1 MKPNNIFVAATLL
14 TALLMAG
21 CTDSGTT
28 ASTGSTGTSSG
39 TTSSVPAVQP
49 SGLARVDF
57 AVAFPDQGQV
67 QASYLDPSMNALR
80 IEVFNSAFGSVD
92 ELRSSW
98 VSSGYSSYYTCLYNH
113 AFNPEPCQYQPG
125 DLVTSQTISRSS
137 PSTSFEL
144 EPGKYQIN
152 VAQLDASG
160 AVLAKT
166 SSLAT
171 FVAGDNNLNLN
182 MLYGSWD
189 FVQPVQLR
197 LLNTA
202 GISHWNLAPGE
213 PPVDANGVFEPLL
226 YNSQNWSRS
235 FYGPNAATPALGL
248 GLANEAGAS
257 LSLNRIHLSGLAG
270 LRGWGSSS
278 VQGAY
283 GISNLYYGGDY
294 FTGEGFFDGYT
305 RSLNAPHAITLES
318 SQGYIEMGWS
328 SKEIMETTSLGSG
341 VLNPAFLMQQF
352 SGGTNQNWLN
362 LGEISYYRE
371 DYLSGSFSPEAGLFF
386 LTPDT
391 AADKELSLF
400 VGQQGQ
406 TVTTPLSVTLDS
418 SYESPSVA
426 GQQITYLYAS
436 EETTWVDADFPA
448 TAFPITRMTSASSIE
463 GTLIEY
469 VAYSTEG
476 TQLVTLGDLP
486 AFSSMNPGQEVQL
499 ASITPEQHQR
509 IQERIRQRI
518 LANAQSAHVQEAS
531 VQAASGAPGCF
542 TTHERFQD
550 VQASYT
556 YNGSQWVADG
566 SIPPTTFY
574 SPFEAL
580 LRVCLHPF
588 QMQAAALNKPDQQ
601 PTLASEMGPIQIEHA
616 GEMAFE
622 ALDVSGEF
630 LVNTRQLT
638 LSLLDAAQPSPLP
651 ICSEGSVTPTSLSS
665 TPESK
670 KTQLIFN
677 ACTLDSNQG
686 ALAGSTIQSGEA
698 ILFWEQDPQNP
709 DMVKADV
716 QLKNL
721 IIDDG
726 TGSVEHHA
734 RYTMNFNFFYPA
746 SPYNTHFSG
755 DDYQMRPVSS
765 TDMWHHFKHFD
776 WGINELIED
785 SSTSFPARPSFYI
798 AAGQWGGKAVRVQV
812 QVDFQP
818 EPVEVE
824 VDYTW
829 GSYSSLTP
837 TNPETAAVKVTGAN
851 GTFLD
856 INLVSGGTVYMMGA
870 FSGQSGCETT
880 ALWNDLDGN
889 LPAADWNC
897 P

>member
-28 ASTGSTGTSSG
+28 ANTGSTGTSSG
-39 TTSSVPAVQP
+39 TTSSVPAVQ
-49 SGLARVDF
+49 SSSLAWVNF

-98 VSSGYSSYYTCLYNH
+98 ENGGYSSYYTCLYNH
-113 AFNPEPCQYQPG
+113 ALNPEPCQYQPG
-125 DLVTSQTISRSS
+125 SLVTSQTISRTS

-152 VAQLDASG
+152 VSQLNASG

-171 FVAGDNNLNLN
+171 FTAGDNNLNLN

-189 FVQPVQLR
+189 FVDPVQLQLQPVQLQ

-202 GISHWNLAPGE
+202 GIYHWNLAPGE
-213 PPVDANGVFEPLL
+213 PPIDANGVFAPLL
-226 YNSQNWSRS
+226 YNPQNWSRS

-257 LSLNRIHLSGLAG
+257 LSLSRIHLSGLAG

-278 VQGAY
+278 VQGDF
-283 GISNLYYGGDY
+283 GISNLYYGDY
-294 FTGEGFFDGYT
+294 FSGEGFFDGYT

-318 SQGYIEMGWS
+318 SQGSYIEMGWS
-328 SKEIMETTSLGSG
+328 SKEIMETASLGSG

-352 SGGTNQNWLN
+352 TGGNNQNWLS

-371 DYLSGSFSPEAGLFF
+371 DYLSNSFSPEAGLFF

-426 GQQITYLYAS
+426 GQQIAYLYAS
-436 EETTWVDADFPA
+436 EETTWVDDDFPA

-476 TQLVTLGDLP
+476 STQLVTLGDLP
-486 AFSSMNPGQEVQL
+486 AFSSMTPEQEVQL

-509 IQERIRQRI
+509 IQERIRQRL
-518 LANAQSAHVQEAS
+518 LANAQPLNVQEAS
-531 VQAASGAPGCF
+531 VQAASGSPGCF
-542 TTHERFQD
+542 TTHEKFQD

-556 YNGSQWVADG
+556 YNGSQWVADD
-566 SIPPTTFY
+566 IFRFDY
-574 SPFEAL
+574 PFEAL

-588 QMQAAALNKPDQQ
+588 QMQATALNKPDQQ
-601 PTLASEMGPIQIEHA
+601 PTLASEMGPIKIEHA
-616 GEMAFE
+616 GEIAFE
-622 ALDVSGEF
+622 ALDVSGDF

-670 KTQLIFN
+670 KTKLIFN
-677 ACTLDSNQG
+677 DCTLDSNQG
-686 ALAGSTIQSGEA
+686 TLADSTIKSGEA

-709 DMVKADV
+709 DVVKADV

-726 TGSVEHHA
+726 TDSKEHHA
-734 RYTMNFNFFYPA
+734 RYTMNFNYYYPA

-755 DDYQMRPVSS
+755 DDYQMRLVGN

-776 WGINELIED
+776 WDINNAVYD
-785 SSTSFPARPSFYI
+785 PYSSYPARPSFYI
-798 AAGQWGGKAVRVQV
+798 AAGQWGGKAVRVQSGM
-812 QVDFQP
+812 
-818 EPVEVE
+818 
-824 VDYTW
+824 DYTW
-829 GSYSSLTP
+829 DYLNY
-837 TNPETAAVKVTGAN
+837 NPLNPVNPVTATARVTGAN

-856 INLVSGGTVYMMGA
+856 INLVSGGTVNMTGA
-870 FSGQSGCETT
+870 FSGQSGNCSATGV
-880 ALWNDLDGN
+880 AWNDLDGN
-889 LPAADWNC
+889 LPATAWSC